1 MNRPIDQT
9 RLVPSRPLTERIAA
23 AIRDGVRSRQARP
36 YDDVV
41 ELDAHILKD
50 IGAPSWLI
58 SRAVERR
65 DAQPGLTDA
74 GAVRWWAHLVA
85 VAGIA
90 VLAASVL
97 GVPSAWACKVSVQA
111 PMEGVF
117 TGEFD
122 RGVPVYRLP
131 SISVSANR
139 NVETARR
146 SAQARGV
153 DRTRAVTQSVPSA
166 G

>member
-1 MNRPIDQT
+1 MNRPTDQT
-9 RLVPSRPLTERIAA
+9 RLAPSRPLTARIAT
-23 AIRDGVRSRQARP
+23 AIRDGLRSRQARP
-36 YDDVV
+36 YDEVV

-58 SRAVERR
+58 SRAVDRR
-65 DAQPGLTDA
+65 GAQPGLTDV
-74 GAVRWWAHLVA
+74 GAVRWWARLVT

-97 GVPSAWACKVSVQA
+97 GVPSAWARRVSVQP

-122 RGVPVYRLP
+122 RGVPIYRLP
-131 SISVSANR
+131 SFSVSANR
-139 NVETARR
+139 NVEATRR
-146 SAQARGV
+146 SAQARSV
-153 DRTRAVTQSVPSA
+153 DRTRAVTQGVPRAS
-166 G
+166 

>member
-1 MNRPIDQT
+1 MNRPTDAT
-9 RLVPSRPLTERIAA
+9 RPTASRPLTERIAT
-23 AIRDGVRSRQARP
+23 AIRDRLRGRQARAS
-36 YDDVV
+36 DNIV

-65 DAQPGLTDA
+65 DAQPWLTHV
-74 GAVRWWAHLVA
+74 GAARGWARLVT

-90 VLAASVL
+90 VLAALVL
-97 GVPSAWACKVSVQA
+97 GPPSADACKIAA
-111 PMEGVF
+111 PAPLEAVF

-122 RGVPVYRLP
+122 HGVPVYRLP
-131 SISVSANR
+131 SISVSADR
-139 NVETARR
+139 SVETARR
-146 SAQARGV
+146 STQTRSADRARPLAQGV
-153 DRTRAVTQSVPSA
+153 RSA

>member
-1 MNRPIDQT
+1 MNRPTDAT
-9 RLVPSRPLTERIAA
+9 RPTASRPLTERIAT
-23 AIRDGVRSRQARP
+23 AIRDRLRGRQARAS
-36 YDDVV
+36 DNIV

-65 DAQPGLTDA
+65 DAQPTHV
-74 GAVRWWAHLVA
+74 GAAHGWARLVT

-90 VLAASVL
+90 VLAAFVL
-97 GVPSAWACKVSVQA
+97 GPPSADACKIAA
-111 PMEGVF
+111 PAPLEAVF

-131 SISVSANR
+131 TITVLASR
-139 NVETARR
+139 NVEPARR
-146 SAQARGV
+146 SAQARSV
-153 DRTRAVTQSVPSA
+153 DRARPLAQGVRSA

>member
-1 MNRPIDQT
+1 MNRPTDQT
-9 RLVPSRPLTERIAA
+9 RPALSRPLTERIAA
-23 AIRDGVRSRQARP
+23 AIRDGLRSRQARP
-36 YDDVV
+36 YGEVV

-65 DAQPGLTDA
+65 DAQPGLTDG
-74 GAVRWWAHLVA
+74 GAVRWWARLVT

-90 VLAASVL
+90 VLAASML
-97 GVPSAWACKVSVQA
+97 GVPSVRACEVSVPA
-111 PMEGVF
+111 RMEGVF

-122 RGVPVYRLP
+122 RGVPIYRLP

-139 NVETARR
+139 NVEATRR
-146 SAQARGV
+146 SAQARSV

>member
-1 MNRPIDQT
+1 M
-9 RLVPSRPLTERIAA
+9 PSRPLTERIAA
-23 AIRDGVRSRQARP
+23 AIRDGLRSRQARP
-36 YDDVV
+36 YEDVI

-65 DAQPGLTDA
+65 DAQPGLTDG
-74 GAVRWWAHLVA
+74 GAVRWWASLVT

-90 VLAASVL
+90 VLTASVL
-97 GVPSAWACKVSVQA
+97 GVPSARACTASVQV
-111 PMEGVF
+111 PMEGMF

-122 RGVPVYRLP
+122 RGVPIYRLP

-139 NVETARR
+139 NVEATPR
-146 SAQARGV
+146 SAQARSV
-153 DRTRAVTQSVPSA
+153 DRRRAVTQSVPSA

>member
-1 MNRPIDQT
+1 MNRPTDQT
-9 RLVPSRPLTERIAA
+9 RPTLSRPLTARIAA
-23 AIRDGVRSRQARP
+23 AIRDGLRSRQARAS
-36 YDDVV
+36 DDIV

-50 IGAPSWLI
+50 IGAPSWLV

-65 DAQPGLTDA
+65 DAQPGLTHV
-74 GAVRWWAHLVA
+74 GAVRWLARLVT

-90 VLAASVL
+90 VLAASLL
-97 GVPSAWACKVSVQA
+97 GVPSARACKVSVPA

-117 TGEFD
+117 TGELD

-153 DRTRAVTQSVPSA
+153 DRARSLAQGTARA